1 MSSFLVI
8 IYLRKTK
15 IYNRTLNPFL
25 LTEKKLNVSNL
36 KRKAFISGPIQGM
49 ETEQSYREVIREI
62 CVRCGYEPVDPWQR
76 EKIIYKETE
85 PGWWTKVPA
94 AGFIRRDLED
104 IEKCDVLIAYLP
116 RLSAGTCMEL
126 FYAKL
131 KGKKTICICSLENP
145 SPWII
150 IHSDAILKDIDEL
163 EAALERELC

>member
-1 MSSFLVI
+1 VKSVCVAVMS
-8 IYLRKTK
+8 
-15 IYNRTLNPFL
+15 L
-25 LTEKKLNVSNL
+25 LTLGNE
-36 KRKAFISGPIQGM
+36 RKSY
-49 ETEQSYREVIREI
+49 TREQN
-62 CVRCGYEPVDPWQR
+62 Q
-76 EKIIYKETE
+76 
-85 PGWWTKVPA
+85 GWWTKVPA

-150 IHSDAILKDIDEL
+150 VHSHTILKDIDEL
-163 EAALERELC
+163 EAALKRDSK

>member
-15 IYNRTLNPFL
+15 ICNRTLNPFL
-25 LTEKKLNVSNL
+25 STEKKLTRS
-36 KRKAFISGPIQGM
+36 RARAS
-49 ETEQSYREVIREI
+49 
-62 CVRCGYEPVDPWQR
+62 
-76 EKIIYKETE
+76 
-85 PGWWTKVPA
+85 WWTKVPA

-116 RLSAGTCMEL
+116 RISAGTCMEL

-131 KGKKTICICSLENP
+131 KGKKTICISRIKNP

-150 IHSDAILKDIDEL
+150 VHSDIILEDIDEL
-163 EAALERELC
+163 EGVLKRGFK